1 MTAATTHAATAS
13 GTTTGAAT
21 TGAHTGSVLGSLP
34 AEIALLLRDPAGVAK
49 RCRDEEGLTSLA
61 AAALAATI
69 AGAAAFGGV
78 LGSFRGGAQIFAGA
92 AKVPIALVATLAIAV
107 PAFYG
112 LASALGRT
120 WSMRTVVALAL
131 SAAGRSSL
139 VLLAA
144 APALW
149 LAVSSGLSYHQSAVI
164 ASLAYGLAGLAAL
177 GILLRG
183 LDGGVS
189 KLPTALAFV
198 AVFFAIGGQTA
209 WILRPYLGRPTLA
222 EVPFIRANEG
232 SFADAVVKNMRSAV
246 GIYDAVEEEWL
257 DEAGHRRSRTESP
270 SMESDEPCAP
280 GADAAT
286 RRCARGRR

>member
-1 MTAATTHAATAS
+1 MTA
-13 GTTTGAAT
+13 TTTTPAESLLGA
-21 TGAHTGSVLGSLP
+21 LP
-34 AEIALLLRDPAGVAK
+34 SEIALLLRDPAGVAR
-49 RCRDEEGLTSLA
+49 RCRDEKGLTSLA

-92 AKVPIALVATLAIAV
+92 AKVPLALVATLAIAV
-107 PAFYG
+107 PAFYA
-112 LASALGRT
+112 LASALGRM

-149 LAVSSGLSYHQSAVI
+149 LAVSSGLSYHASAVL
-164 ASLAYGLAGLAAL
+164 ASLAYALAGLAAL

-183 LDGGVS
+183 LEGDLS
-189 KLPTALAFV
+189 KIPIALAFV
-198 AVFFAIGGQTA
+198 GVFFAIGGQTA

-222 EVPFIRANEG
+222 TVPFVRASEG
-232 SFADAVVKNMRSAV
+232 SFADAVVKSMRSAV
-246 GIYDAVEEEWL
+246 GIYDAVQEEWL
-257 DEAGHRRSRTESP
+257 TD
-270 SMESDEPCAP
+270 SD
-280 GADAAT
+280 
-286 RRCARGRR
+286 GRRYRGSRGAR

>member
-1 MTAATTHAATAS
+1 MSTATTTS
-13 GTTTGAAT
+13 SPEWLGA
-21 TGAHTGSVLGSLP
+21 LP
-34 AEIALLLRDPAGVAK
+34 AEIALLLRDPAGVAA
-49 RCRDEEGLTSLA
+49 RCHREERLPSLA
-61 AAALAATI
+61 AASLAATV

-92 AKVPIALVATLAIAV
+92 AKVPLALVATLAIAV
-107 PAFYG
+107 PAFYV
-112 LASALGRT
+112 LASALGRM

-149 LAVSSGLSYHQSAVI
+149 LAVSSGLSYHAAAVV
-164 ASLAYGLAGLAAL
+164 ASLAYALGGLAAL
-177 GILLRG
+177 SILLRG
-183 LDGGVS
+183 LDGGAS

-222 EVPFIRANEG
+222 TVPFIRASEG
-232 SFADAVVKNMRSAV
+232 SFADAVVKSARSAV
-246 GIYDAVEEEWL
+246 GIYDAVQEEWL
-257 DEAGHRRSRTESP
+257 VDDGGHRYLRSEAP
-270 SMESDEPCAP
+270 SMA
-280 GADAAT
+280 AD
-286 RRCARGRR
+286 CARSASGGPGSRCDGSAR